1 MPPDRVELTPVSTK
15 LKDSNG
21 QTVPELD
28 DSPSSPMCSPDSPA
42 LSQTGWTSTSWPAAQ
57 LFVPKQGAN
66 ASIDVGLHLTTE
78 VLGRGSFS
86 KVIKARGLHG
96 VYAVKLLRKGM
107 PGDLEDEARI
117 LQKLNDPGNPNV
129 IRLLGRWNGGLVFPI
144 YEGTLTSAV
153 AEFSAQWAQKQTDL
167 SFTFEDLNGPLCGRQ
182 RWHDW
187 AKQLASGLAY
197 VHSKH
202 MVHGDLK
209 PNNICYSPGRDRL
222 VLTDFST
229 TVDDDAAFSLI
240 YASPSLR
247 AGQTPSPDSDMYAL
261 GVVLLFCAT
270 GTEPYGEA
278 KNTQQR
284 LLWMDKLVPQD
295 SYSPEMCR
303 HFANELPMLNELLSL
318 TPVSAT
324 KFAADV
330 ANS

>member
-1 MPPDRVELTPVSTK
+1 MPPKNVELTPLSTK
-15 LKDSNG
+15 TNESNG
-21 QTVPELD
+21 HTVPELD
-28 DSPSSPMCSPDSPA
+28 DSPSSPLFSPDSPA
-42 LSQTGWTSTSWPAAQ
+42 LSQTGWTNTSWPVAQ
-57 LFVPKQGAN
+57 LFTQKQGAN
-66 ASIDVGLHLTTE
+66 TGIDAGLHLTTE
-78 VLGRGSFS
+78 ILGQGSFS

-117 LQKLNDPGNPNV
+117 LQKLNDPGNANV

-144 YEGTLTSAV
+144 YEGTLTSAM
-153 AEFSAQWAQKQTDL
+153 AEFSAQWAQKQASFD
-167 SFTFEDLNGPLCGRQ
+167 FTFEDLNGPLCGRQ

-197 VHSKH
+197 VHSKG

-209 PNNICYSPGRDRL
+209 PNNICYSPSQDVL
-222 VLTDFST
+222 VLADFST

-247 AGQTPSPDSDMYAL
+247 AGQPQSPESDMYAL
-261 GVVLLFCAT
+261 GVILLFCAT

-284 LLWMDKLVPQD
+284 LLWMDKLAPQD
-295 SYSPEMCR
+295 SYSPESSR
-303 HFANELPMLNELLSL
+303 HFSNELPILNELLSS
-318 TPVSAT
+318 TPVSAAEFAT
-324 KFAADV
+324 KTF
-330 ANS
+330 NS